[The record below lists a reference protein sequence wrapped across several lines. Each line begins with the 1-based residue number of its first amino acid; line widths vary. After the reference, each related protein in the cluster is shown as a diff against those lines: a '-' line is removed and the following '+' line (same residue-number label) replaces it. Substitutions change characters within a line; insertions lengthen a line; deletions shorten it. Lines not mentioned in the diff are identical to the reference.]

1 MIGFQVTW
9 CPDIFITSFI
19 LPLNRQSKQKI
30 PTNCLFVY
38 FFAFFRESDVI
49 SRIAGLL
56 SWDVASCHVDLGKEL
71 DIITSVAPPGEECR
85 GGTYIFYVY
94 WFYVCFFKLKRRKI
108 FLIFTGYELRSELQE
123 WLGKFGKV
131 FTSKNFAI
139 EIFCF

>member
-1 MIGFQVTW
+1 MQKICLNMSILKEMIGSPSDMMSRHIHYQLY
-9 CPDIFITSFI
+9 IA
-19 LPLNRQSKQKI
+19 PLNRQSKQKI

-85 GGTYIFYVY
+85 GGTY
-94 WFYVCFFKLKRRKI
+94 FFLYL
-108 FLIFTGYELRSELQE
+108 LILCMF
-123 WLGKFGKV
+123 F
-131 FTSKNFAI
+131 
-139 EIFCF
+139 